1 MLLGSLIVFFSS
13 CVSLKEFNE
22 TKDKLTTENEQLKQ
36 SKMELEAANAEL
48 TSRVEQLNARNKELQ
63 EQLEETLYDLNL
75 RKQSNT
81 ALQKD
86 VEDLQKQ
93 LDVLHSG
100 SSAEIEKLMAE
111 LQQTQGDLNAREDKL
126 REAERELEERNAKLI
141 ELQNVLAQKDQAVQ
155 DLKKKVMDA
164 LVGFNNQGL
173 TVHEKN
179 GKVYV
184 SLEEKLLFKTGQ
196 WDVDPK
202 GQQALKELSNVLAQN
217 PDINIMV
224 EGHTDDVPMHGSG
237 SVKDNWDLS
246 VMRATAV
253 TKILTQ
259 NQQIDPKRIIAAG
272 RSEYL
277 PLSSD
282 KTPEGR
288 QMNRRTEIIL
298 TPNLDELLE
307 ILEIN

>member
-1 MLLGSLIVFFSS
+1 MKTGKKIMLLGSLIVFFSS

-173 TVHEKN
+173 TVHEK
-179 GKVYV
+179 
-184 SLEEKLLFKTGQ
+184 TGRCMFR
-196 WDVDPK
+196 WRK
-202 GQQALKELSNVLAQN
+202 SCCLK
-217 PDINIMV
+217 P
-224 EGHTDDVPMHGSG
+224 GSG
-237 SVKDNWDLS
+237 
-246 VMRATAV
+246 M
-253 TKILTQ
+253 
-259 NQQIDPKRIIAAG
+259 
-272 RSEYL
+272 
-277 PLSSD
+277 
-282 KTPEGR
+282 
-288 QMNRRTEIIL
+288 L
-298 TPNLDELLE
+298 TPKDSRR
-307 ILEIN
+307 